1 MKTLIPLTIDDLEET
16 AKQESDGGAG
26 LRIRGEWLEV
36 EYMLD
41 ETFRYLWGKNIVSR
55 DVVINVLASK

>member
-1 MKTLIPLTIDDLEET
+1 MKKPIPISVDDMEET
-16 AKQESDGGAG
+16 AKQENDGGAG

-41 ETFRYLWGKNIVSR
+41 ETFRYRWGKNIVSR
-55 DVVINVLASK
+55 EVVISVLASK